1 MGFKKG
7 PEFIPSKYYLLPF
20 RFAHINEETELLSND
35 YGDYLI
41 CPKGTST
48 RIARKEISYN
58 NDSKLYS
65 DLFAKNFISDSQL
78 PIIIEN
84 LATRY
89 RTKKAFLNHF
99 TSLHI
104 FVLTLRCNQRCEY
117 CQVTSRSGEMEEFD
131 ISFSTLDKAISLMM
145 KSPSMN
151 VTVEFQGG
159 EPTLVPEKIAYAI
172 QKVNELNLQYKKR
185 VKFVLCTNLVA
196 ISDEILELCE
206 KYNVLISTSLDG
218 PRHLHDSNRICL
230 FSSSYDEVV
239 KGITRARDAVGVENV
254 SALMTTTKLSLQY
267 PEEIVNAYIDN
278 GFTNLFVRA
287 LNPYGKSRKNQIHQ
301 HYSVSDFLIFYK
313 RILNYIIG
321 LNLKGFFF
329 VEDFTA
335 LILRKILTPFPISFV
350 DLQSPSGVINGVVVY
365 NFNGDVYV
373 SDEARMLA
381 EDKDFTFRLGSVSDT
396 YNDIFLGDKSFSI
409 AHHWANES
417 YAGCSECGFQPYCGA
432 DPVRNYSTQ
441 KDIEGFRATSAF
453 CQKHYEVIRYIF
465 ELLAT
470 DYQAYF
476 PIFQS
481 WLTNKRLV

>member
-1 MGFKKG
+1 MNIKKNLNS
-7 PEFIPSKYYLLPF
+7 PPSKYYLLPF
-20 RFAHINEETELLSND
+20 KFTRINKELELLSND

-41 CPKGTST
+41 CPIGTSS
-48 RIARKEISYN
+48 RITKKEISYE

-65 DLFAKNFISDSQL
+65 DLFAKNFISDSHL
-78 PIIIEN
+78 PFLIDN

-117 CQVTSRSGEMEEFD
+117 CQVKSRYGKLEDFD
-131 ISFSTLDKAISLMM
+131 ISYSTLDKAISLMM
-145 KSPSMN
+145 NSPSMN
-151 VTVEFQGG
+151 ITIEFQGG
-159 EPTLVPEKIAYAI
+159 EPTLVPEKISYAI
-172 QKVNELNLQYKKR
+172 QRINEINIHFAKR
-185 VKFVLCTNLVA
+185 VKFVLCTNLIA
-196 ISDEILELCE
+196 ISDEILQLCE
-206 KYNVLISTSLDG
+206 KYCILVSTSLDG
-218 PRHLHDSNRICL
+218 PKHIHDSNRICP

-239 KGITRARDAVGVENV
+239 RGIARAREAVGVENV

-267 PEEIVNAYIDN
+267 PEDIVNSYIDN

-287 LNPYGKSRKNQIHQ
+287 LNPYGKSRPTKIHQ
-301 HYSVSDFLIFYK
+301 HYSISEFLIFYK
-313 RILNYIIG
+313 RILNYILE
-321 LNLKGFFF
+321 LNSKGFFF

-365 NFNGDVYV
+365 NYDGGVYA

-381 EDKDFTFRLGSVSDT
+381 EDNDFTFKLGDVCNT
-396 YNDIFLGDKSFSI
+396 YDEIFLGDRSFSI
-409 AHHWANES
+409 AHHWANEA
-417 YAGCSECGFQPYCGA
+417 YVGCSECAFQPYCGA

-453 CQKHYEVIRYIF
+453 CQKHFEVIRNIF

-470 DYQAYF
+470 DYQVYF

-481 WLTNKRLV
+481 WLTNKRIV